1 MSNFNNFE
9 YQCLV
14 TDLIGDAFYTE
25 TSFRGKISIIRQY
38 AEVIV
43 RKILD
48 IEPSKQLTL
57 GQNEVRKKIKSLPNH
72 EYLEAAIDVIR
83 DKGNLSTHTQ
93 YLDNLSLEDF
103 ENILDSLFNMLSFP
117 LINYFEKYKFGSRN
131 DVMSSFS
138 LLPPIIRYKVLMFLY
153 QKDPNNISVIDKLVL
168 SIMKAF
174 NVSEASKWVEEK
186 KDTLIKAKSISEEV
200 FAEISKKQGTE
211 IALVILNSAPNMYQ
225 LCREKISQVGNVI
238 ESNGRLYSDFESA
251 LPYYKSRAIITHDD
265 SEGKEFNDIMDFLY
279 LGRKEKLQEIS
290 GESNPYIV
298 MNFIS

>member
-103 ENILDSLFNMLSFP
+103 ENIIDSLFNMLSFP

-186 KDTLIKAKSISEEV
+186 KDTLIKAKSMQRKNLS
-200 FAEISKKQGTE
+200 
-211 IALVILNSAPNMYQ
+211 
-225 LCREKISQVGNVI
+225 
-238 ESNGRLYSDFESA
+238 
-251 LPYYKSRAIITHDD
+251 SR
-265 SEGKEFNDIMDFLY
+265 KRY
-279 LGRKEKLQEIS
+279 
-290 GESNPYIV
+290 
-298 MNFIS
+298 

>member
-57 GQNEVRKKIKSLPNH
+57 GQKEVRNKIKSLPNH

-103 ENILDSLFNMLSFP
+103 ENIIDSLFNMLSFP

-131 DVMSSFS
+131 DVMFSFS

-211 IALVILNSAPNMYQ
+211 IALAILNSAPNMYQ

-238 ESNGRLYSDFESA
+238 ESKGRLYSDFESA
-251 LPYYKSRAIITHDD
+251 LPYYKARGIITYDD

>member
-48 IEPSKQLTL
+48 IKPSERLTL
-57 GQNEVRKKIKSLPNH
+57 GQKDVRKKIKSLPNH

-103 ENILDSLFNMLSFP
+103 ENIIDSLFNMLSFP

-131 DVMSSFS
+131 DVISSFS

-211 IALVILNSAPNMYQ
+211 IALAILNSAPNMYQ

-251 LPYYKSRAIITHDD
+251 LPYYKSRGITTHDD
-265 SEGKEFNDIMDFLY
+265 SEWKEFNDIMDFLY

-290 GESNPYIV
+290 GESNPYMV

>member
-48 IEPSKQLTL
+48 IEPSERLTL

-103 ENILDSLFNMLSFP
+103 ENIIDSLFNMLSFP

>member
-103 ENILDSLFNMLSFP
+103 EKIIDSLFNMLSFP

-211 IALVILNSAPNMYQ
+211 IALAILNSAPNMYQ
-225 LCREKISQVGNVI
+225 LCREKISQVGNII

-251 LPYYKSRAIITHDD
+251 LPYYKSRGIITHDD

-298 MNFIS
+298 MNFSS

>member
-103 ENILDSLFNMLSFP
+103 ENIIDSLFNMLSFP

-251 LPYYKSRAIITHDD
+251 LPYYKSRGIITHDD

>member
-1 MSNFNNFE
+1 
-9 YQCLV
+9 
-14 TDLIGDAFYTE
+14 
-25 TSFRGKISIIRQY
+25 
-38 AEVIV
+38 
-43 RKILD
+43 
-48 IEPSKQLTL
+48 
-57 GQNEVRKKIKSLPNH
+57 
-72 EYLEAAIDVIR
+72 
-83 DKGNLSTHTQ
+83 
-93 YLDNLSLEDF
+93 
-103 ENILDSLFNMLSFP
+103 
-117 LINYFEKYKFGSRN
+117 
-131 DVMSSFS
+131 
-138 LLPPIIRYKVLMFLY
+138 MFLY

-211 IALVILNSAPNMYQ
+211 IALAILNSAPNMYQ
-225 LCREKISQVGNVI
+225 LCREKISQVGNII

-251 LPYYKSRAIITHDD
+251 LPYYKSRGIITHDD

-298 MNFIS
+298 MNFSS